1 MSEPRRIALLGPAYP
16 FRGGIAHFLSHL
28 EVGLRDRGHTTRMF
42 TFTRQYPERLFP
54 GKTQLETGPP
64 PAVLPER
71 VLDPI
76 NPLSWRRTVAAI
88 RRFEPDSLVLK
99 YWMPY
104 FAPSFG
110 YVARSL
116 RGADVPSTF
125 IVDNAIPHERRPGD
139 IALGRYVLRAAANL
153 VAMSDTVRNDIEGR
167 IGVRVPVQQVLH
179 PIYDNFGSP
188 VPKSEARRA
197 LGLDDEAKLIL
208 FFGFIRPYKGLHVL
222 LDAMPTVAARLPGRG
237 GAQLLIAGECYGDD
251 EAYRAAIARIPPG
264 VVRWDDDY
272 IPDEKVAH
280 YFSAADVVVQPYIS
294 ATQSGVAQ
302 IAYHFE
308 KPMIVTSVGGLPEV
322 VAHGEAGLV
331 VPPLDAGALADAI
344 VTYFE
349 QGLAD
354 RFAARVRQ
362 EKVRFTWEP
371 LYEAVESG
379 GWRVERGT
387 SKVEGGGWKVEG

>member
-1 MSEPRRIALLGPAYP
+1 MSAPRRIALLGPAYP
-16 FRGGIAHFLSHL
+16 YRGGIAHFLTHL
-28 EVGLRDRGHTTRMF
+28 EAGLRDRGHTARMF

-64 PAVLPER
+64 PAELPER
-71 VLDPI
+71 VLDPV
-76 NPLSWRRTVAAI
+76 NPLSWRRTAAAI
-88 RRFEPDSLVLK
+88 RRFKPDSLVLK

-110 YVARSL
+110 YVVRSL
-116 RGADVPSTF
+116 RRADIPSTI

-139 IALGRYVLRAAANL
+139 IALGRYVLRAADNL
-153 VAMSDTVRNDIEGR
+153 VVMSDTVRTDIEER
-167 IGVRVPVQQVLH
+167 IGVSVPVQQVLH

-188 VPKSEARRA
+188 VAKADARRA
-197 LGLDDEAKLIL
+197 LGIDDKGKLIL

-222 LDAMPTVAARLPGRG
+222 LDAMPTVAARFPGRD
-237 GAQLLIAGECYGDD
+237 GAQLLIAGECYGDPVP
-251 EAYRAAIARIPPG
+251 YRAAIARIPPG
-264 VVRWDDDY
+264 AVRWDDDY
-272 IPDEKVAH
+272 IPDEKVTL

-331 VPPLDAGALADAI
+331 VPPLDSNALADAI
-344 VTYFE
+344 INYFE
-349 QGLAD
+349 GGLAEK
-354 RFAARVRQ
+354 FAARVRQ
-362 EKVRFTWEP
+362 EKSRFTWEP
-371 LYEAVESG
+371 LY
-379 GWRVERGT
+379 RI
-387 SKVEGGGWKVEG
+387 VEGGG